1 MLLLLR
7 MLGWV
12 VCVVYSTIPLFWLMI
27 HPRAHLWRKRV
38 GSPFRVLVP
47 AWVLMWL
54 GVGAFT
60 ARWRPGG
67 LYWTPWSWHS
77 AWMLLRR
84 VVGIYRRGRGQLCC
98 RAW

>member
-27 HPRAHLWRKRV
+27 HPRAHSWRKRV
-38 GSPFRVLVP
+38 GSPFRVLGP

-54 GVGAFT
+54 GVGALT
-60 ARWRPGG
+60 APWRHVV
-67 LYWTPWSWHS
+67 LYSTTCSSIP
-77 AWMLLRR
+77 ALLLFG
-84 VVGIYRRGRGQLCC
+84 VGFWIYRLGGALF
-98 RAW
+98 AVV